1 MDDNIL
7 LRLLEQEITALFR
20 TRAAKEKKG
29 GWGANARIQKKLN
42 ELFLL
47 SKLYLFQ

>member
-1 MDDNIL
+1 MDDNFL

-29 GWGANARIQKKLN
+29 GGGQMLECRGD
-42 ELFLL
+42 
-47 SKLYLFQ
+47 

>member
-29 GWGANARIQKKLN
+29 GGANARMQRRLN
-42 ELFLL
+42 
-47 SKLYLFQ
+47 